1 MHPPPPPTVSPSA
14 ISWVSEAHLLQLM
27 NLCWHIFIKQSPW
40 FLLWSLFVPCSFMS
54 FGIHPVSCIH
64 HYSVVQISFK
74 TLNLSSFIPS
84 LIVFLSLCRSES
96 QACISFLLCAKILLI
111 FFTRQIY
118 WLQILIYWLKLFI
131 SVLLKYYF
139 SKLLILGWELFSFNI
154 LNILFCVFWFLLTL
168 LKVSYL
174 PNCCSFKGSLPLFTS
189 SCFKTF
195 SLVFKVSQLGPWC
208 FSLYSF

>member
-1 MHPPPPPTVSPSA
+1 
-14 ISWVSEAHLLQLM
+14 
-27 NLCWHIFIKQSPW
+27 
-40 FLLWSLFVPCSFMS
+40 MS

-118 WLQILIYWLKLFI
+118 WLQISFSLSEKVFTFPSLLKNNFAELGSDKPSDGQSLVTWFPLKASLLSRTEYSGHISKWLLSPKHEGMFSDLHSKDLVEFLVVKLTKVGDFPMAWPKRTFFCLSSVSTLKLQ
-131 SVLLKYYF
+131 
-139 SKLLILGWELFSFNI
+139 KLL
-154 LNILFCVFWFLLTL
+154 
-168 LKVSYL
+168 
-174 PNCCSFKGSLPLFTS
+174 
-189 SCFKTF
+189 
-195 SLVFKVSQLGPWC
+195 SQLLSVAAG
-208 FSLYSF
+208 